1 MTKNTSH
8 YTLEPVL
15 SSELI
20 LVNNSKKLKE
30 DPSLLNDNL
39 QEVNRL
45 KDEFIHLSQSEGL
58 QKEKRRVRD
67 ELTDAS
73 TITFMPNDG
82 NDFAEMIIRMT
93 EGVVSRPQFSGYSF
107 KEEMKSL
114 AIQHILLYTNKFD
127 PYRTSN
133 ITGARVNA
141 FAYIS
146 QIIFNACI
154 ATINNFNRDQKKAK
168 DNFLETQKLIHRDP
182 NASTIGAEFENANRR
197 VHLPNLKEGELLK
210 LFHKDTITEAT
221 EYWVPTDYKISDKEL
236 AFCLEYVHNISIR
249 RIKGPEK
256 PEPTDSWFPDMKPG
270 GVDETVEG

>member
-1 MTKNTSH
+1 MTTHN
-8 YTLEPVL
+8 YVLEPLL

-20 LVNNSKKLKE
+20 LVNNSKRLKE
-30 DPSLLNDNL
+30 NPELFNDNTEEI
-39 QEVNRL
+39 QRL
-45 KDEFIHLSQSEGL
+45 REEFTHLSDLGGH
-58 QKEKRRVRD
+58 QKEKRRIRD
-67 ELTDAS
+67 ELTDAAVA
-73 TITFMPNDG
+73 TYVPNDG
-82 NDFAEMIIRMT
+82 NEFGEMIIRMT

-107 KEEMKSL
+107 KDEMKSL

-256 PEPTDSWFPDMKPG
+256 PDSWMPDPK
-270 GVDETVEG
+270 DYIVEPK